1 MGNCEEQLPITDCR
15 PTVGRQTANSRLTND
30 RQSADRRPTV
40 GNIKLRAI
48 FLGAIFQVS
57 HHQRTIKK
65 PVHENASSIQR
76 ESRVRPSPEL
86 MWIKLKISSLN
97 ELESCA
103 TCKRS
108 LSYNN
113 NGGPKFG

>member
-1 MGNCEEQLPITDCR
+1 MKATTKATTHTLLSITMKLGAFPLQGHVR
-15 PTVGRQTANSRLTND
+15 VVR
-30 RQSADRRPTV
+30 
-40 GNIKLRAI
+40 NIKLRAI